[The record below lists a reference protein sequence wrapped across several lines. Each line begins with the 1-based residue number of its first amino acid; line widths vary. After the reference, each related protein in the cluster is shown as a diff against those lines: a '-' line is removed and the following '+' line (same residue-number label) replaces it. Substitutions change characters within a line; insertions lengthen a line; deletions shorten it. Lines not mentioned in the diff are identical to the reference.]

1 MFWDIYDGNIFRPP
15 SEARSLIFQATIGCS
30 WDKCTFCTAFAG
42 KEFRT
47 KTLEEIKKDVE
58 KVLPYYGDT
67 ERIFLADGNALCMG
81 TDELESIIKYLYMK
95 FPRLKRV
102 NIYGGPIDIQKKS
115 TQELRGLKDAG
126 LKMVYFGLESGSA
139 EVLRRVKKGATPETM
154 IEVARKVKEAGL
166 KFSSI
171 FILGLGGQ
179 ELSKEHARE
188 TAKVL
193 TGQDPDYAAALTL
206 MLEPGAPIIEEV
218 ESRRMT
224 LITPDQALEEL
235 RIIVENFDATN
246 CIFRS
251 NHSSNYVPIGGTLPG
266 ERDKIL
272 KQLDDAGRRSSFK
285 PEYYR
290 RL

>member
-1 MFWDIYDGNIFRPP
+1 MFWDIYEGNIFRPP
-15 SEARSLIFQATIGCS
+15 SEARSLILQATIGCS

-42 KEFRT
+42 KEFRI
-47 KTLEEIKKDVE
+47 KTLDEIMKDVE
-58 KVLPYYGDT
+58 KVLPYHGDT
-67 ERIFLADGNALCMG
+67 ERIFLADGNALCMDA
-81 TDELESIIKYLYMK
+81 DELEAIIRYLYEK

-115 TQELRGLKDAG
+115 HEELVRLKETGLQ
-126 LKMVYFGLESGSA
+126 MVYFGLESGSA
-139 EVLRRVKKGATPETM
+139 EVLKRVKKGADPEMM
-154 IEVARKVKEAGL
+154 IEAAKKVKDAGL

-179 ELSKEHARE
+179 ELSEEHARE
-188 TAKVL
+188 TARIL

-206 MLEPGAPIIEEV
+206 MLEPGAPIIGEV
-218 ESRRMT
+218 ESGKMT
-224 LITPDQALEEL
+224 LITPDQALNEL

-251 NHSSNYVPIGGTLPG
+251 NHASNYVPIGGTLPV
-266 ERDKIL
+266 DKDKVL
-272 KQLDDAGRRSSFK
+272 KQLEEAERMSSFK